1 MKFKIVE
8 DTEVVTRNLYGRVL
22 TITKYYHIDIVK
34 WYFFHFPLNFDGR
47 AFSTAF
53 QLRTQWPVKVRLNP
67 IVPTKF
73 DSKEDAQRV
82 IDDIQENPDK
92 YIRVY
97 Y

>member
-8 DTEVVTRNLYGRVL
+8 GTEVLTRNLYGRVL
-22 TITKYYHIDIVK
+22 TKTKYYHIDMVK
-34 WYFFHFPLNFDGR
+34 WHFLHFSLR
-47 AFSTAF
+47 FERMSFSTAS
-53 QLRTQWPVKVRLNP
+53 QLLTQWPVKVELNP
-67 IVPTKF
+67 LYPTKF
-73 DSKEDAQRV
+73 DSKDDAQKV

>member
-1 MKFKIVE
+1 MKFKIIE
-8 DTEVVTRNLYGRVL
+8 DKEVVTRNLYGRVL
-22 TITKYYHIDIVK
+22 TITKYYHIDMVK
-34 WYFFHFPLNFDGR
+34 WHFFHFPLNFDGQ

-53 QLRTQWPVKVRLNP
+53 KLRTQCPVKVMLNP
-67 IVPTKF
+67 ILPTQF
-73 DSKEDAQRV
+73 DSEDEAQKV